1 MSDWLEPLWN
11 LFTPNGAQQQQQD
24 NKQPSSASYS
34 SFGRANTQKYKP
46 KTTGTPAKTSSANVN
61 EFQPKADGVGLQQV
75 DEGSVLDGQTVSVD
89 PRTQISVQEWE
100 AYLANMNVQPTSP
113 TNSST
118 AGYITAIGIFFV
130 ALLAFKMVRK

>member
-11 LFTPNGAQQQQQD
+11 LFTPNGAQQKQQD
-24 NKQPSSASYS
+24 NKQPSHASYS

-46 KTTGTPAKTSSANVN
+46 KTTGTPAKTSSGNVN
-61 EFQPKADGVGLQQV
+61 EFQPKADGVGLTQI
-75 DEGSVLDGQTVSVD
+75 DEDSVINSQLVGVD
-89 PRTQISVQEWE
+89 PRTQITTQEWE
-100 AYLANMNVQPTSP
+100 AYLANMNVQPTSE

-130 ALLAFKMVRK
+130 ALMIFRLVRK

>member
-11 LFTPNGAQQQQQD
+11 LFTPTGAQQKQQD
-24 NKQPSSASYS
+24 NKQPSSATYS

-46 KTTGTPAKTSSANVN
+46 KTTGTPAKTSSGNVN
-61 EFQPKADGVGLQQV
+61 EFQPKADGVGLTQI
-75 DEGSVLDGQTVSVD
+75 DENSVFAGQTVSPD
-89 PRTQISVQEWE
+89 PRTQISTKEWE
-100 AYLANMNVQPTSP
+100 SYLANMNVQPTSP

-130 ALLAFKMVRK
+130 AMIFLKMVRR

>member
-11 LFTPNGAQQQQQD
+11 LFIPSGAQQKQQD

-34 SFGRANTQKYKP
+34 SFGRANTQKYTP